1 MADESIKVPIDG
13 DTKGFD
19 KSVEGMR
26 GTISAASVAMGN
38 MLADMGKKALSVF
51 GNMVTSGDQFNQ
63 AINQMAASTGAVGD
77 ELDSMREAVKGV
89 YADNFGE
96 SYEDAANAV
105 AEVSKQTGLMGD
117 ALQSATEDAMALSD
131 TFGFEVNESTRA
143 ASALMTNFG
152 IDAEEA
158 YNLIAVGAQNGADQ
172 NGDLLDTLNEYSAQ
186 YSALGLSAEQ
196 FTQSLISG
204 AQSGAFSIDK
214 VGDAVKE
221 FNIRCKDGSESTA
234 EGFDMIGMS
243 ADDMAQRFAAGGD
256 TAQAAFFET
265 VRALDS
271 IADPVAKNQ
280 AAIDLFGTQFED
292 LQANLLPMLSNMED
306 ASGVAYDAL
315 GQINEVKYDD
325 ISSAMEGLKRTIGAA
340 TLDIRSN
347 LSAGLADAVGGFVN
361 VLKSADGDAGKVFD
375 GLVEA
380 GKTALAAIEPV
391 IQNWITKGKDIIDK
405 IVTGIQD
412 NMPLIQEKA
421 KEILQALING
431 MMDKV
436 SMIVEIGLPILQTLI
451 QGIAEHATELAQGA
465 AEMLTG
471 LVAAIQEAL
480 PVIIPAGI
488 QILTSLVQAIVE
500 ALPTLGSAA
509 IDIINALI
517 SGLTAALS
525 LLIEYLPEIITAIVT
540 FITTNLTPIIEAAIQ
555 IIMALL
561 NGILDNLDLLISAA
575 VDLVFALVDALVD
588 NLDPLIDAA
597 LQIIDS
603 LIDYLLEDDNLQ
615 KLITMGLTLVY
626 KIGVGIAKAAWKL
639 LFAVFEI
646 RDTLKQKFEEIDW
659 WELGKQIIV
668 GLIDGLKNGL
678 SMIGDAVKDVG
689 GEIWDGFKD
698 FFGIHSPSRLM
709 RDSIGKFL
717 LPGVAVGM
725 EMTTDTTAG
734 DINRSLRDMMHDVD
748 VDSVQMQLDSAVQAQ
763 GLAAIGTAVPAVQYD
778 APRESEKVQD
788 TQQQGGDIIIPVNI
802 GGTQLETVV
811 VKAAMIANA
820 RSGGGTL

>member
-1 MADESIKVPIDG
+1 MAEESIKVPIDG

-63 AINQMAASTGAVGD
+63 AISQMAASTGAVGG

-117 ALQSATEDAMALSD
+117 ALQSATEGAMALSD

-143 ASALMTNFG
+143 ASALMDNFG
-152 IDAEEA
+152 VSAEEA

-172 NGDLLDTLNEYSAQ
+172 NGDLLDTLNEYSTQ

-234 EGFDMIGMS
+234 EGFEMIGMS

-265 VRALDS
+265 VKALDG

-292 LQANLLPMLSNMED
+292 LQANLLPMLASMED

-325 ISSAMEGLKRTIGAA
+325 IGSAMEGLKRTIGAA

-347 LSAGLADAVGGFVN
+347 LSSGLADAVGGFVN
-361 VLKSADGDAGKVFD
+361 VLRSADGDAGKVFD

-391 IQNWITKGKDIIDK
+391 LQNWIAKGKDIIDK
-405 IVTGIQD
+405 IVTGIQN

-436 SMIVEIGLPILQTLI
+436 GMIVEIGLPILQTLI
-451 QGIAEHATELAQGA
+451 QGLAEHATELAQGA

-471 LVAAIQEAL
+471 LVAA
-480 PVIIPAGI
+480 
-488 QILTSLVQAIVE
+488 
-500 ALPTLGSAA
+500 LPTLGAAA

-540 FITTNLTPIIEAAIQ
+540 FITENLTPLIEAAIQ

-561 NGILDNLDLLISAA
+561 NGILDNLDLLIGAA

-668 GLIDGLKNGL
+668 GLIDGLKNGIG
-678 SMIGDAVKDVG
+678 MIGEAVADVA

-778 APRESEKVQD
+778 APQESEKVQD
-788 TQQQGGDIIIPVNI
+788 TQQQGGDIIIPVHI

>member
-77 ELDSMREAVKGV
+77 ELDGMREAVKGV

-117 ALQSATEDAMALSD
+117 ALQSATEGAMALSD

-143 ASALMTNFG
+143 ASALMDNFG
-152 IDAEEA
+152 VSAEEA

-172 NGDLLDTLNEYSAQ
+172 NGDLLDTLNEYSTQ

-234 EGFDMIGMS
+234 EGFEMIGMS

-265 VRALDS
+265 VKALDG

-292 LQANLLPMLSNMED
+292 LQANLLPMLASMED

-325 ISSAMEGLKRTIGAA
+325 IGSAMEGLKRTIGAA

-347 LSAGLADAVGGFVN
+347 LSSGLADAVGGFVN
-361 VLKSADGDAGKVFD
+361 VLRSADGDAGKVFD

-391 IQNWITKGKDIIDK
+391 LQNWITKGKDIVDK
-405 IVTGIQD
+405 IVTGIQQ

-480 PVIIPAGI
+480 PAIIPAGI
-488 QILTSLVQAIVE
+488 QILTSL
-500 ALPTLGSAA
+500 AA

-540 FITTNLTPIIEAAIQ
+540 FITENLTPIIEAAIQ

-561 NGILDNLDLLISAA
+561 NGILDNLDLLIGAA

-668 GLIDGLKNGL
+668 GLIDGLKNGIG
-678 SMIGDAVKDVG
+678 MIGEAVADVA